1 MNSPLFFIIKPKEKR
16 YNNEKKVGDSKLIL
30 NTDIQDHK
38 YVSKEAIVI
47 ATPVLY
53 DGSIQEGDT
62 VMVHHNVFRRF
73 NDVHG
78 NEKNS
83 KSYFKEDM
91 YFCSIDQ
98 LYSYKKKDEWY
109 AMDSFCFVQPLEKI
123 QSNVYSNDQEEPLV
137 GIVKITDS
145 SRLVDK
151 KELIG
156 FTPES
161 EFEFI
166 IDNKRLYRVPLKSI
180 AIKYE
185 YQGNEKEYHPSWL

>member
-38 YVSKEAIVI
+38 YVSKEAVVI
-47 ATPVLY
+47 STPVLY
-53 DGSIQEGDT
+53 DGSINKGDT

-98 LYSYKKKDEWY
+98 LYSYKKDNDWF
-109 AMDSFCFVQPLEKI
+109 AMNGFCFVQPIEKI
-123 QSNVYSNDQEEPLV
+123 QNSVYSNEQEEALV
-137 GIVKITDS
+137 GVVKITDDS
-145 SRLVDK
+145 DVVNK
-151 KELIG
+151 EELIG

-185 YQGNEKEYHPSWL
+185 YQGNENEYHPSWL

>member
-53 DGSIQEGDT
+53 NGTVKKGDT

-91 YFCSIDQ
+91 YFCSIEQ
-98 LYSYKKKDEWY
+98 LYSYKQGEKWF
-109 AMDSFCFVQPLEKI
+109 AMEGFCFVQPLERN
-123 QSNVYSNDQEEPLV
+123 QGNVYSNNQEEPLV
-137 GIVKITDS
+137 GVVKITDDS
-145 SRLVDK
+145 DLVN
-151 KELIG
+151 KEELVG

>member
-16 YNNEKKVGDSKLIL
+16 YNNEKKVGDTKLIL

-38 YVSKEAIVI
+38 YVSKEAVVI
-47 ATPVLY
+47 STPVLY
-53 DGSIQEGDT
+53 NGSINKGDT

-73 NDVHG
+73 NDVYG

-98 LYSYKKKDEWY
+98 LYSYKKGNDWF
-109 AMDSFCFVQPLEKI
+109 AMNGFCFVQPIEKI
-123 QSNVYSNDQEEPLV
+123 QNSVYSNEQEEALV
-137 GIVKITDS
+137 GIVKITDDS
-145 SRLVDK
+145 DVVNK
-151 KELIG
+151 GELIG

-166 IDNKRLYRVPLKSI
+166 VDNKRLYRVPLKSI

-185 YQGNEKEYHPSWL
+185 YQGNENEYHPSWL